1 VPNGN
6 RLIKTGKQ
14 NWFFKS
20 LMNASHEINN
30 KQALLHNYL
39 QQKSN
44 LGWILGTFLIALLIS
59 IPVLTV
65 LSSTLLPS
73 SDVWQHLKSTVLAEY
88 VKNSLLL
95 VVGVSIGTLTIG
107 IITAWLCSVCEF
119 PGRKFFSWLLLLPL
133 AFPPYIIA
141 YTYTGLLDFAGP
153 IQSFVRELFGWG
165 YGDYWFP
172 EIRSLSGA
180 IIMLSLVLY
189 PYIYLLTRTAFSE
202 QSASFRE
209 ASHILGIGLR
219 KTFLKVA
226 LPLARPAIIA
236 GLTLVVM
243 ETLADYGTVHYFGIP
258 TFTTGIFR
266 TWFGLGDRVAATQLA
281 SLLLLCVF
289 LVIIIERFSR
299 KSEKY
304 QNLSSA
310 QKKWRYPLSGGKAAL
325 ATFIC
330 LIPVCLGFI
339 IPALQL
345 FFWALKTAPDI
356 INSSF
361 YELVFNTVRLAFMV
375 AVLVITA
382 ATFLA
387 YGKRVSSQFIVSYS
401 VNISAM
407 GYAVP
412 GIIIAVG
419 VLLPFAWFDNT
430 LDSWLENNFGISS
443 GLLLTGTLA
452 ALVFAHVVRFMAIG
466 LNSVDASLAKIHRN
480 VDDAAQL
487 LGHKTFDRFISVH
500 LPLIRS
506 GVLTAALLVFVEVIK
521 ELPATLVL
529 RPFNFNTLAVRTYE
543 LASDERLADSACSA
557 LLIVTVGILP
567 ILVLN
572 HSITK
577 SQ

>member
-1 VPNGN
+1 MDA
-6 RLIKTGKQ
+6 T
-14 NWFFKS
+14 
-20 LMNASHEINN
+20 HEID
-30 KQALLHNYL
+30 KQHILLRNFL

-44 LGWILGTFLIALLIS
+44 FGWILGTVVIALLIS

-65 LSSTLLPS
+65 LSSIILPS
-73 SDVWQHLKSTVLAEY
+73 SDVWQHLKATVLTEY
-88 VKNSLLL
+88 IKNSLLL
-95 VVGVSIGTLTIG
+95 VIGVSVGTLTIG
-107 IITAWLCSVCEF
+107 ITTAWLCSVCEF
-119 PGRKFFSWLLLLPL
+119 PGRKIFSWLLLLPL

-153 IQSFVRELFGWG
+153 IQSIIREQFGWG
-165 YGDYWFP
+165 FGDYWFP
-172 EIRSLSGA
+172 QVRTLSGA
-180 IIMLSLVLY
+180 ITMLSLVLY

-209 ASHILGIGLR
+209 ASHILGIGLG
-219 KTFLKVA
+219 KTFLKAA

-281 SLLLLCVF
+281 SLLLLFVF
-289 LVIIIERFSR
+289 LVIIIERYSR

-304 QNLSSA
+304 QNLSNA
-310 QKKWRYPLSGGKAAL
+310 QKKWRYPLSGTKATL
-325 ATFIC
+325 AIFIC
-330 LIPVCLGFI
+330 SIPILLGFI

-345 FFWALKTAPDI
+345 FFWAIKTAPDI
-356 INSSF
+356 VNNSF
-361 YELVFNTVRLAFMV
+361 YELVFNTIRLALMV
-375 AVLVITA
+375 ATLVVAA

-387 YGKRVSSQFIVSYS
+387 YGKRVSSHYIVPYS

-419 VLLPFAWFDNT
+419 VLLPFAWFDNA

-487 LGHKTFDRFISVH
+487 LGHKTFDRFFSVH

-557 LLIVTVGILP
+557 LLIVAVGILP
-567 ILVLN
+567 ILILN
-572 HSITK
+572 RSITK
-577 SQ
+577 NQ

>member
-1 VPNGN
+1 MGA
-6 RLIKTGKQ
+6 TG
-14 NWFFKS
+14 
-20 LMNASHEINN
+20 EIND
-30 KQALLHNYL
+30 KQMLLHNYL

-44 LGWILGTFLIALLIS
+44 LGWLLGTLTVALLVS

-65 LSSTLLPS
+65 LSSVFFPS
-73 SDVWQHLKSTVLAEY
+73 NDAWLHLKDTVLTEY
-88 VKNSLLL
+88 IINSLLL
-95 VVGVSIGTLTIG
+95 VTGVSIGALIIG
-107 IITAWLCSVCEF
+107 ITTAWLISVCDF
-119 PGRKFFSWLLLLPL
+119 PGRKVFSWLLLLPL

-153 IQSFVRELFGWG
+153 IQSSLRETFDWG
-165 YGDYWFP
+165 FGDYWFP
-172 EIRSLSGA
+172 EIRSLNGA
-180 IIMLSLVLY
+180 ITMLSLVLY

-202 QSASFRE
+202 QSTSFRE

-219 KTFLKVA
+219 KTFLKAA
-226 LPLARPAIIA
+226 LPLARPAIVA

-289 LVIIIERFSR
+289 LVIIFERYSR
-299 KSEKY
+299 QSAKY
-304 QNLSSA
+304 QNLSST
-310 QKKWRYPLSGGKAAL
+310 QKKWRYPLSGSRAVMAIL
-325 ATFIC
+325 IC
-330 LIPVCLGFI
+330 TVPVLLGFI
-339 IPALQL
+339 LPAIQL
-345 FFWALKTAPDI
+345 FIWAVKTAPDI
-356 INSSF
+356 INNSF
-361 YELVFNTVRLAFMV
+361 YELVFNTIKLALIV
-375 AVLVITA
+375 AVIVVTV

-387 YGKRVSSQFIVSYS
+387 YGKRVSSHFAVAYS
-401 VNISAM
+401 VNISTM

-430 LDSWLENNFGISS
+430 LDAWLNNRFGISS

-466 LNSVDASLAKIHRN
+466 LNSVDANLAKIHRSI
-480 VDDAAQL
+480 DDAAQL
-487 LGHKTFDRFISVH
+487 LGHKSLDRFFNVH

-557 LLIVTVGILP
+557 LLIVAVGILP
-567 ILVLN
+567 ILILN
-572 HSITK
+572 RSISK

>member
-1 VPNGN
+1 MDV
-6 RLIKTGKQ
+6 
-14 NWFFKS
+14 
-20 LMNASHEINN
+20 SHEPNN
-30 KQALLHNYL
+30 KQFLLHNFL

-44 LGWILGTFLIALLIS
+44 LGWILGAVAIALIVS
-59 IPVLTV
+59 IPVLSV
-65 LSSTLLPS
+65 LSSTFLPS
-73 SDVWQHLKSTVLAEY
+73 SDVWQHLKSTVLTEY
-88 VKNSLLL
+88 IKNSLLL
-95 VVGVSIGTLTIG
+95 VIGVSIGTLIIG
-107 IITAWLCSVCEF
+107 ITTAWLCSVCEF

-141 YTYTGLLDFAGP
+141 YTYTGLLDFSGP
-153 IQSFVRELFGWG
+153 AQSFLRELFDWG

-180 IIMLSLVLY
+180 IAMLSLVLY

-202 QSASFRE
+202 QSTSFRE
-209 ASHILGIGLR
+209 ASHILGIGLSN
-219 KTFLKVA
+219 TFLKVA

-236 GLTLVVM
+236 GLTLVAM
-243 ETLADYGTVHYFGIP
+243 ETLADYGTVHYFGVP

-266 TWFGLGDRVAATQLA
+266 TWFGLGDRIAATQLA

-289 LVIIIERFSR
+289 LVIIIERYSR
-299 KSEKY
+299 QSEKY
-304 QNLSSA
+304 HNLSGA
-310 QKKWRYPLSGGKAAL
+310 KKNMRYPLSGSKAIL
-325 ATFIC
+325 AIIIC
-330 LIPVCLGFI
+330 SIPVVIGFI
-339 IPALQL
+339 IPAIQL
-345 FFWALKTAPDI
+345 FSWALKTAPDI

-361 YELVFNTVRLAFMV
+361 IELIFNTVKLALIV
-375 AVLVITA
+375 AVLVVFT

-387 YGKRVSSQFIVSYS
+387 YGKRVSSHFIVTYS
-401 VNISAM
+401 VNTSTM

-419 VLLPFAWFDNT
+419 VLLPFAWFDNA
-430 LDSWLENNFGISS
+430 LDTWLGNNFGISS

-452 ALVFAHVVRFMAIG
+452 SLIFAHVVRFMAIG

-487 LGHKTFDRFISVH
+487 LGRKTFDRFLTVH

-557 LLIVTVGILP
+557 LLIVAVGIIP
-567 ILVLN
+567 ILILN
-572 HSITK
+572 RSITN
-577 SQ
+577 S

>member
-1 VPNGN
+1 MDTTRKNDN
-6 RLIKTGKQ
+6 QHI
-14 NWFFKS
+14 
-20 LMNASHEINN
+20 
-30 KQALLHNYL
+30 LLHNYL

-44 LGWILGTFLIALLIS
+44 FGWILGTIVIALLIS

-65 LSSTLLPS
+65 LSSVLLPS
-73 SDVWQHLKSTVLAEY
+73 SDVWQHLKTTVLTEY
-88 VKNSLLL
+88 IKNSLLL
-95 VVGVSIGTLTIG
+95 VVGVSAGTLIIG
-107 IITAWLCSVCEF
+107 ITTAWLCSVCEF
-119 PGRKFFSWLLLLPL
+119 PGRKVFSWLLLLPL

-153 IQSFVRELFGWG
+153 VQSFMRELFGWG

-172 EIRSLSGA
+172 PVRTLGGA
-180 IIMLSLVLY
+180 ITMLSLVLY

-209 ASHILGIGLR
+209 ASHILGIGLS

-236 GLTLVVM
+236 GLTLVAM

-289 LVIIIERFSR
+289 LVIVIERYSR

-304 QNLSSA
+304 QNLSNA
-310 QKKWRYPLSGGKAAL
+310 QKKWRYPLSGSKAAL
-325 ATFIC
+325 AILIC
-330 LIPVCLGFI
+330 SIPVLLGFI

-345 FFWALKTAPDI
+345 FSWAIKTAPDI

-361 YELVFNTVRLAFMV
+361 YVLVFNTIRLALMV
-375 AVLVITA
+375 AALVVAA

-387 YGKRVSSQFIVSYS
+387 YGKRVSSHFIVLYS
-401 VNISAM
+401 VNTSAM
-407 GYAVP
+407 GYAIP

-419 VLLPFAWFDNT
+419 VLLPFAWFDNA

-487 LGHKTFDRFISVH
+487 LGHKTFDRFFSVH

-557 LLIVTVGILP
+557 LLIVAVGILP
-567 ILVLN
+567 ILILN
-572 HSITK
+572 RSITK

>member
-1 VPNGN
+1 MEVTHNIN
-6 RLIKTGKQ
+6 DKKT
-14 NWFFKS
+14 
-20 LMNASHEINN
+20 
-30 KQALLHNYL
+30 LLHNYL
-39 QQKSN
+39 RQKN
-44 LGWILGTFLIALLIS
+44 NFGWVAGTVFISLLIS
-59 IPVLTV
+59 IPVLTI
-65 LSSTLLPS
+65 LSSIFLPGS
-73 SDVWQHLKSTVLAEY
+73 EVWQHLKSTVLSEY

-95 VVGVSIGTLTIG
+95 VFGVSLGTLIIG
-107 IITAWLCSVCEF
+107 ISTAWLCSVCEF
-119 PGRKFFSWLLLLPL
+119 SGRKTLSWLLLLPL

-153 IQSFVRELFGWG
+153 LQSFLRTSFGWQ
-165 YGDYWFP
+165 YGEYWFP
-172 EIRSLSGA
+172 EIRSLNGA
-180 IIMLSLVLY
+180 ITMLSLVLY

-209 ASHILGIGLR
+209 ASHILGIGVTN
-219 KTFLKVA
+219 TFLKAA

-236 GLTLVVM
+236 GLTLVAM
-243 ETLADYGTVHYFGIP
+243 ETLADYGTVHYFGVP

-281 SLLLLCVF
+281 SLLLLFVF
-289 LVIIIERFSR
+289 VVIIIERTIR
-299 KSEKY
+299 QKEKY
-304 QNLSSA
+304 QNLSNS
-310 QKKWRYPLSGGKAAL
+310 QKKWRYHLSGSKAVL
-325 ATFIC
+325 AIFIC
-330 LIPVCLGFI
+330 LLPITFGFI

-345 FFWALKTAPDI
+345 FFWALKTAPEI

-361 YELVFNTVRLAFMV
+361 FELIFNTVRLALMV
-375 AVLVITA
+375 AILVVLI

-387 YGKRVSSQFIVSYS
+387 YGKRISTHFIVPYS
-401 VNISAM
+401 VNTSAM
-407 GYAVP
+407 GYAIP

-430 LDSWLENNFGISS
+430 LDTWLTNSFGLSS

-466 LNSVDASLAKIHRN
+466 LNSVDASLAKINHN
-480 VDDAAQL
+480 IDDAAQL
-487 LGHKTFDRFISVH
+487 LGHKSFDRFFCVH

-557 LLIVTVGILP
+557 LLIVAVGILP
-567 ILVLN
+567 ILILN
-572 HSITK
+572 RSISK
-577 SQ
+577 SL

>member
-1 VPNGN
+1 MDV
-6 RLIKTGKQ
+6 
-14 NWFFKS
+14 
-20 LMNASHEINN
+20 SHEPNN
-30 KQALLHNYL
+30 KQFLLHNFL

-44 LGWILGTFLIALLIS
+44 LGWILGAVAIALIVS
-59 IPVLTV
+59 IPVLSV
-65 LSSTLLPS
+65 LSSIFLPS
-73 SDVWQHLKSTVLAEY
+73 SDVWQHLKSTVLTEY
-88 VKNSLLL
+88 IKNSLLL
-95 VVGVSIGTLTIG
+95 VIGVSFGTLIIG
-107 IITAWLCSVCEF
+107 ITTAWLCSVCEF

-141 YTYTGLLDFAGP
+141 YTYTGLLDFSGP
-153 IQSFVRELFGWG
+153 AQSFLRELFDWG

-180 IIMLSLVLY
+180 IAMLSLVLY

-202 QSASFRE
+202 QSTSFRE
-209 ASHILGIGLR
+209 ASHILGIGLSN
-219 KTFLKVA
+219 TFLKVA

-236 GLTLVVM
+236 GLTLVAM
-243 ETLADYGTVHYFGIP
+243 ETLADYGTVHYFGVP

-266 TWFGLGDRVAATQLA
+266 TWFGLGDRIAATQLA

-289 LVIIIERFSR
+289 LVIIIERYSR
-299 KSEKY
+299 QSEKY
-304 QNLSSA
+304 HNLSGA
-310 QKKWRYPLSGGKAAL
+310 KKNTRYPLSGSKAIL
-325 ATFIC
+325 AIIIC
-330 LIPVCLGFI
+330 SIPVVIGFI
-339 IPALQL
+339 IPAIQL
-345 FFWALKTAPDI
+345 FSWALKTAPDI

-361 YELVFNTVRLAFMV
+361 IELIFNTVKLALIV
-375 AVLVITA
+375 AVLVVFT

-387 YGKRVSSQFIVSYS
+387 YGKRVSSHFIVTYS
-401 VNISAM
+401 VNTSTM

-419 VLLPFAWFDNT
+419 VLLPFAWFDNA
-430 LDSWLENNFGISS
+430 LDTWLGNNFGISS

-452 ALVFAHVVRFMAIG
+452 SLIFAHVVRFMAIG

-487 LGHKTFDRFISVH
+487 LGRKTFDRFLTVH

-557 LLIVTVGILP
+557 LLIVAVGIIP
-567 ILVLN
+567 ILILN
-572 HSITK
+572 RSITN
-577 SQ
+577 S

>member
-1 VPNGN
+1 MDVTQNFDD
-6 RLIKTGKQ
+6 KQ
-14 NWFFKS
+14 S
-20 LMNASHEINN
+20 L
-30 KQALLHNYL
+30 LLNYL
-39 QQKSN
+39 HQKSN
-44 LGWILGTFLIALLIS
+44 FGWLLGTVVIALLIS

-65 LSSTLLPS
+65 LSSIFFPG
-73 SDVWQHLKSTVLAEY
+73 SDVWAHLKATVLTSY
-88 VKNSLLL
+88 VKNSVLLAL
-95 VVGVSIGTLTIG
+95 GVAIGTLIIG
-107 IITAWLCSVCEF
+107 ITTAWLCSMFEF
-119 PGRKFFSWLLLLPL
+119 PGRKLLSGLLLLPL

-153 IQSFVRELFGWG
+153 VQSFLRESFAWG

-180 IIMLSLVLY
+180 IVMLSLVLY
-189 PYIYLLTRTAFSE
+189 PYVYLLTRIAFSE
-202 QSASFRE
+202 QSTSFRE
-209 ASHILGIGLR
+209 ASHILGIGLY
-219 KTFLKVA
+219 KTFFKIA

-243 ETLADYGTVHYFGIP
+243 ETLADYGTVHFFGIP

-281 SLLLLCVF
+281 SLLLLFVF
-289 LVIIIERFSR
+289 LVIAVERYSR
-299 KSEKY
+299 QSSKY
-304 QNLSSA
+304 QNLISG
-310 QKKWRYPLSGGKAAL
+310 QKKWRYSLSGSKALL
-325 ATFIC
+325 AIFIC
-330 LIPVCLGFI
+330 AFPILLGFI
-339 IPALQL
+339 IPAYQL
-345 FFWALKTAPDI
+345 FIWSIKTAPEI
-356 INSSF
+356 IDSSF
-361 YELVFNTVRLAFMV
+361 YTLVFNTIKLGLIV
-375 AVLVITA
+375 AVLVMAA

-387 YGKRVSSQFIVSYS
+387 YGKRVSTHYIVPYS

-407 GYAVP
+407 GYTVP

-430 LDSWLENNFGISS
+430 LDSWLHQQFGISS

-452 ALVFAHVVRFMAIG
+452 ALVFAHIVRFMAIG
-466 LNSVDASLAKIHRN
+466 LNSVDASLAKIHRS

-487 LGHKTFDRFISVH
+487 LGHKTFNRFFKIH

-506 GVLTAALLVFVEVIK
+506 GVLTAGLLVFVEVIK

-557 LLIVTVGILP
+557 LLIVAVSILP
-567 ILVLN
+567 ILILN
-572 HSITK
+572 RSIMQVK
-577 SQ
+577 A

>member
-1 VPNGN
+1 MAAT
-6 RLIKTGKQ
+6 R
-14 NWFFKS
+14 
-20 LMNASHEINN
+20 EIND
-30 KQALLHNYL
+30 KQILLHNYL

-44 LGWILGTFLIALLIS
+44 FGWILGTVIVALLIS
-59 IPVLTV
+59 IPILTV
-65 LSSTLLPS
+65 LSSILLPG
-73 SDVWQHLKSTVLAEY
+73 SDVWAHLKSTVLTEY
-88 VKNSLLL
+88 ITNSLLL
-95 VVGVSIGTLTIG
+95 VIGVSIGALLIG
-107 IITAWLCSVCEF
+107 ITTAWLISVCDF
-119 PGRKFFSWLLLLPL
+119 PGRKVFSWLLLLPL

-153 IQSFVRELFGWG
+153 IQTSMREIFDWSF
-165 YGDYWFP
+165 GDYWFP
-172 EIRSLSGA
+172 EIRSLGGA
-180 IIMLSLVLY
+180 ISMLSLVLY

-202 QSASFRE
+202 QSTSFRE
-209 ASHILGIGLR
+209 ASHILGIGLS
-219 KTFLKVA
+219 KTFLKAA

-289 LVIIIERFSR
+289 LVIIFERYTRQSA
-299 KSEKY
+299 KY

-310 QKKWRYPLSGGKAAL
+310 QKKWRYPLSGKRAL
-325 ATFIC
+325 LAILIC
-330 LIPVCLGFI
+330 TAPVLFGFI
-339 IPALQL
+339 IPAAQL
-345 FFWALKTAPDI
+345 LIWAVKTAPDV

-361 YELVFNTVRLAFMV
+361 YELVFNTVRLALMV
-375 AVLVITA
+375 AVIVVA
-382 ATFLA
+382 VATFLA
-387 YGKRVSSQFIVSYS
+387 YGKRVSSNFVVPYS
-401 VNISAM
+401 VNISTM

-430 LDSWLENNFGISS
+430 LDAWLSNKFGISS

-452 ALVFAHVVRFMAIG
+452 ALIFAHVVRFMAIG
-466 LNSVDASLAKIHRN
+466 LNSVDASLAKIHRS

-487 LGHKTFDRFISVH
+487 LGHKTLDRFFSVH

-557 LLIVTVGILP
+557 LLIVAVGILP
-567 ILVLN
+567 ILILN
-572 HSITK
+572 RSISK
-577 SQ
+577 GQ

>member
-1 VPNGN
+1 
-6 RLIKTGKQ
+6 
-14 NWFFKS
+14 
-20 LMNASHEINN
+20 MNATDEINS
-30 KQALLHNYL
+30 KQFLLHNYL

-44 LGWILGTFLIALLIS
+44 FGWIFSTVIIALLLS

-65 LSSTLLPS
+65 LSSVLLPS

-95 VVGVSIGTLTIG
+95 VLGVGTGALLIG
-107 IITAWLCSVCEF
+107 ITTAWLCSVCEF
-119 PGRKFFSWLLLLPL
+119 PCRKYFSWLLLLPL

-153 IQSFVRELFGWG
+153 VQLFLRESFGWS

-172 EIRSLSGA
+172 QIRSLSGA
-180 IIMLSLVLY
+180 ITMLSLVLY
-189 PYIYLLTRTAFSE
+189 PYIYLLTRSAFSE
-202 QSASFRE
+202 QSTSFRE

-219 KTFLKVA
+219 KTFLKAA

-236 GLTLVVM
+236 GLTLVIM
-243 ETLADYGTVHYFGIP
+243 ETLADYGTVKYFGVP

-266 TWFGLGDRVAATQLA
+266 TWFGLGDRIAATQLA
-281 SLLLLCVF
+281 SLLLICVF
-289 LVIIIERFSR
+289 LVIIIERYLR
-299 KSEKY
+299 QAAKY
-304 QNLSSA
+304 QNLSGS
-310 QKKWRYPLSGGKAAL
+310 QKKWRYPLSKSKAAL
-325 ATFIC
+325 AIVLC
-330 LIPVCLGFI
+330 SIPVLLGFV
-339 IPALQL
+339 IPAIQL
-345 FFWALKTAPDI
+345 FNWALKTAPDI

-361 YELVFNTVRLAFMV
+361 YELVFNTIKLASIV
-375 AVLVITA
+375 AVLVVITA
-382 ATFLA
+382 TLLA
-387 YGKRVSSQFIVSYS
+387 YGKRVSSHFIVPYS

-430 LDSWLENNFGISS
+430 LDTWLENKFGISS

-452 ALVFAHVVRFMAIG
+452 ALVFAHLVRFMAIG

-480 VDDAAQL
+480 IDDAAQL
-487 LGHKTFDRFISVH
+487 LGHKTVNRFFSVH

-557 LLIVTVGILP
+557 LLIVAVGILP
-567 ILVLN
+567 ILILN
-572 HSITK
+572 RSITK
-577 SQ
+577 GQ

>member
-1 VPNGN
+1 MDA
-6 RLIKTGKQ
+6 TG
-14 NWFFKS
+14 
-20 LMNASHEINN
+20 EIND
-30 KQALLHNYL
+30 KQMLFHNYL

-44 LGWILGTFLIALLIS
+44 LGWAIGAVVVALLIS
-59 IPVLTV
+59 IPVLAV
-65 LSSTLLPS
+65 LSSVFLPS
-73 SDVWQHLKSTVLAEY
+73 SDVWLHLKSTVLTEY
-88 VKNSLLL
+88 VINSLLL
-95 VVGVSIGTLTIG
+95 VIGVSFGSLIIG
-107 IITAWLCSVCEF
+107 ITTAWLISVCDF
-119 PGRKFFSWLLLLPL
+119 PGRKIFSWLLLLPL

-153 IQSFVRELFGWG
+153 IQTSIREIFGWG
-165 YGDYWFP
+165 FGDYWFP

-180 IIMLSLVLY
+180 ITMLSLVLY

-202 QSASFRE
+202 QSTSFRE

-219 KTFLKVA
+219 KTFLKAA

-266 TWFGLGDRVAATQLA
+266 TWFGLGDRIAATQLA

-289 LVIIIERFSR
+289 LVIIFERYTRQSA
-299 KSEKY
+299 KY

-310 QKKWRYPLSGGKAAL
+310 QKKWRYPLSGTRAL
-325 ATFIC
+325 FAILIC
-330 LIPVCLGFI
+330 AIPVLFGFI
-339 IPALQL
+339 IPAIQL
-345 FFWALKTAPDI
+345 FIWAIKTAPDI

-361 YELVFNTVRLAFMV
+361 YELVFNTIRLALIV
-375 AVLVITA
+375 AVIVVTV

-387 YGKRVSSQFIVSYS
+387 YGKRVSSHFVVPYS
-401 VNISAM
+401 VNISIM

-419 VLLPFAWFDNT
+419 VLLPFAWFDNA
-430 LDSWLENNFGISS
+430 LDTWLTNKFGISS
-443 GLLLTGTLA
+443 GLLLTGTLT

-466 LNSVDASLAKIHRN
+466 LNSVDANLAKIHRS

-487 LGHKTFDRFISVH
+487 LGHKTLDRFFSVH

-506 GVLTAALLVFVEVIK
+506 GVLSAALLVFVEVIK

-557 LLIVTVGILP
+557 LLIVAVGILP
-567 ILVLN
+567 ILILN
-572 HSITK
+572 RSISK
-577 SQ
+577 GQ

>member
-1 VPNGN
+1 
-6 RLIKTGKQ
+6 
-14 NWFFKS
+14 
-20 LMNASHEINN
+20 MDAINN
-30 KQALLHNYL
+30 KTLLHNYL
-39 QQKSN
+39 KQKSN
-44 LGWILGTFLIALLIS
+44 LGWVLGTILIALLIS

-73 SDVWQHLKSTVLAEY
+73 SDVWHHLKSTVLTEY

-95 VVGVSIGTLTIG
+95 VMGVSIGTLVIG
-107 IITAWLCSVCEF
+107 ITTAWFCSVCEF
-119 PGRKFFSWLLLLPL
+119 PGRKIFSWLLLLPL

-153 IQSFVRELFGWG
+153 IQSFIRELFGWG

-180 IIMLSLVLY
+180 VTMLSLVLY

-202 QSASFRE
+202 QSTSFRE

-219 KTFLKVA
+219 KTFLKAA

-236 GLTLVVM
+236 GLTLIVM

-289 LVIIIERFSR
+289 LVIIIERYSR

-304 QNLSSA
+304 QNLSSS
-310 QKKWRYPLSGGKAAL
+310 QKKWRYPLSGSRAAL
-325 ATFIC
+325 AIFIC
-330 LIPVCLGFI
+330 SIPVLLGFI
-339 IPALQL
+339 IPAIQL
-345 FFWALKTAPDI
+345 FSWAIKTAPDI

-361 YELVFNTVRLAFMV
+361 YVLVFNTVRLALMV
-375 AVLVITA
+375 AVLVVAA

-387 YGKRVSSQFIVSYS
+387 YGKRVSSHFIIPYS

-419 VLLPFAWFDNT
+419 VLLPFAWFDNA

-487 LGHKTFDRFISVH
+487 LGHKAFDRFFCVH

-557 LLIVTVGILP
+557 LLIVAVGILP
-567 ILVLN
+567 ILILN
-572 HSITK
+572 RSITK

>member
-1 VPNGN
+1 METTRKIG
-6 RLIKTGKQ
+6 IQ
-14 NWFFKS
+14 
-20 LMNASHEINN
+20 HI
-30 KQALLHNYL
+30 LLHNYL

-44 LGWILGTFLIALLIS
+44 FGWILGTIVIALLIS

-65 LSSTLLPS
+65 LSSVLLPS
-73 SDVWQHLKSTVLAEY
+73 SDVWQHLKATVLTEY
-88 VKNSLLL
+88 IKNSLLL
-95 VVGVSIGTLTIG
+95 VVGVSVGTLTIG
-107 IITAWLCSVCEF
+107 ITTAWFCSVCEF
-119 PGRKFFSWLLLLPL
+119 PGRKVFSWLLLLPL

-153 IQSFVRELFGWG
+153 IQSFMRELFGWG

-172 EIRSLSGA
+172 PVRTLSGA
-180 IIMLSLVLY
+180 ITMLSLVLY

-219 KTFLKVA
+219 KTFLMVA

-281 SLLLLCVF
+281 SLLLLFVF
-289 LVIIIERFSR
+289 LVIVIERYSR

-304 QNLSSA
+304 QNLFNA
-310 QKKWRYPLSGGKAAL
+310 QKKWRYPLSGSKAVL
-325 ATFIC
+325 AIFIC
-330 LIPVCLGFI
+330 SIPVLLGFI

-345 FFWALKTAPDI
+345 LSWAIKTAPDI

-361 YELVFNTVRLAFMV
+361 YALAFNTVRLALMV
-375 AVLVITA
+375 AVLVVAT

-387 YGKRVSSQFIVSYS
+387 YGKRVSSHFIVPYS
-401 VNISAM
+401 VNTSAM

-430 LDSWLENNFGISS
+430 LDAWLENNLGISS

-487 LGHKTFDRFISVH
+487 LGHKTFDRFFNVH

-557 LLIVTVGILP
+557 LLIVAVGILP
-567 ILVLN
+567 ILILN
-572 HSITK
+572 RSITK

>member
-1 VPNGN
+1 MDTTQQINKN
-6 RLIKTGKQ
+6 Q
-14 NWFFKS
+14 N
-20 LMNASHEINN
+20 
-30 KQALLHNYL
+30 LLHDYL

-44 LGWILGTFLIALLIS
+44 FGWLLSTVAIALFIC

-65 LSSTLLPS
+65 LFSIFFPASEI
-73 SDVWQHLKSTVLAEY
+73 WIHLKTTVLGSY
-88 VKNSLLL
+88 ILNSLLL
-95 VVGVSIGTLTIG
+95 VLGVSIGALIIG
-107 IITAWLCSVCEF
+107 ISTAWLCSVCEF
-119 PGRKFFSWLLLLPL
+119 PGRKIFSWLLLLPL

-153 IQSFVRELFGWG
+153 IQSILRESFDWKFGE
-165 YGDYWFP
+165 YWFP
-172 EIRSLSGA
+172 EIRSIPGA
-180 IIMLSLVLY
+180 IAMLSLVLY

-202 QSASFRE
+202 QSTSFRE
-209 ASHILGIGLR
+209 ASHILGIGLS
-219 KTFLKVA
+219 KTFFKIA

-281 SLLLLCVF
+281 CLLLLCVF
-289 LVIIIERFSR
+289 LVIIIERYSR
-299 KSEKY
+299 QSSKY
-304 QNLSSA
+304 QHLSSGK
-310 QKKWRYPLSGGKAAL
+310 KKWRYPLSKSKALIAIL
-325 ATFIC
+325 VCMAPVLLGF
-330 LIPVCLGFI
+330 LIPAF
-339 IPALQL
+339 QL
-345 FFWALKTAPDI
+345 FLWAIQTAPEI

-361 YELVFNTVRLAFMV
+361 YTLVFNTIRLAIIV
-375 AVLVITA
+375 AVFVVVA

-387 YGKRVSSQFIVSYS
+387 YGKRVSTHFVVPYS
-401 VNISAM
+401 VNLSAM
-407 GYAVP
+407 GYTVP

-419 VLLPFAWFDNT
+419 VLLPFAWFDNY
-430 LDSWLENNFGISS
+430 LDAWLTHNFGISS

-480 VDDAAQL
+480 IDDAAQL
-487 LGHKTFDRFISVH
+487 LGHKTFDRFFKVH

-506 GVLTAALLVFVEVIK
+506 GVLVAGLLVFVEVIK

-543 LASDERLADSACSA
+543 LASDERLADSSCSA
-557 LLIVTVGILP
+557 LLIVVVGILP
-567 ILVLN
+567 ILILN
-572 HSITK
+572 RSINQAT
-577 SQ
+577 S

>member
-1 VPNGN
+1 MDTTRENGN
-6 RLIKTGKQ
+6 PHI
-14 NWFFKS
+14 
-20 LMNASHEINN
+20 
-30 KQALLHNYL
+30 LLHNYL

-44 LGWILGTFLIALLIS
+44 FGWILGTIVIALLIS

-65 LSSTLLPS
+65 LSSVLLPS
-73 SDVWQHLKSTVLAEY
+73 SDVWQHLKATVLTEY
-88 VKNSLLL
+88 IQNSLLL
-95 VVGVSIGTLTIG
+95 VVGVSAGALIIG
-107 IITAWLCSVCEF
+107 ITTAWLCSVCEF
-119 PGRKFFSWLLLLPL
+119 PGRKVFSWLLLLPL

-153 IQSFVRELFGWG
+153 VQSFIRELFGWG

-172 EIRSLSGA
+172 PVRTLSGA
-180 IIMLSLVLY
+180 ITMLSLVLY

-209 ASHILGIGLR
+209 ASHILGIGLS
-219 KTFLKVA
+219 KTFLKAA

-289 LVIIIERFSR
+289 LVIVIERYSR
-299 KSEKY
+299 RSEKY
-304 QNLSSA
+304 QNLSNTH
-310 QKKWRYPLSGGKAAL
+310 KKWRYPLSGSKAAVAVL
-325 ATFIC
+325 IC
-330 LIPVCLGFI
+330 SIPVLLGFI

-345 FFWALKTAPDI
+345 FSWAIKTAPDV

-361 YELVFNTVRLAFMV
+361 YVLVFNTVRLALMV
-375 AVLVITA
+375 AALVVA
-382 ATFLA
+382 VATFLA
-387 YGKRVSSQFIVSYS
+387 YGKRVSSHFIVPYS
-401 VNISAM
+401 VNTSTM

-419 VLLPFAWFDNT
+419 VLLPFAWFDNA

-487 LGHKTFDRFISVH
+487 LGHKTIDRFFSVH

-557 LLIVTVGILP
+557 LLIVAVSILP
-567 ILVLN
+567 ILILN
-572 HSITK
+572 RSITK